1 MALKD
6 LINHYDEGGE
16 VEAADQEAS
25 TEKQAAAPVAT
36 PTKKASKESQAV
48 GALAANPDIASKND
62 ERIRAFYEKQLA
74 DVERRNSG
82 FGAQSGLDEV
92 VAKFGAPPSAGGS
105 WATNWQ
111 NEQKTNQANQQN
123 ALAGLQGLDAQK
135 AALNVR
141 TQFNGLMNQASQL
154 EAAGDKAGAQ
164 KLRSQAVSLDPN
176 QYGVL
181 KDAQKLEMAQS
192 TYGKQAQDMGLKPGS
207 PEFNNFVQTSV
218 EYDNAKKRADA
229 IKAEQAGRPAAEGQ
243 FDGKTGN
250 YTTIGGTVIKAPEI
264 KEDRATRLK
273 MVDQA
278 RAFNKMD
285 DNLIKNAVSSF
296 NVTGSGFTGEIGKTI
311 AGKLSEKTLDAQ
323 TQVYT
328 KALDGFM
335 AALPPGPASDKD
347 IQNAKSTFPGF
358 SSEKAL
364 RSWLQSL
371 ATVINTRAQ
380 EMDNKYMSKNWYG
393 ASGAPEV
400 PTIRDFT
407 TKEKKGAVMPPP
419 PTEGAAPE
427 PKSEENKPAKPA
439 TPSGPLKMPKV
450 GDIQTFPAGQYS
462 YLGGDPKL
470 EASWQKVS

>member
-1 MALKD
+1 MALKE
-6 LINHYDEGGE
+6 LIRKYEDGGE
-16 VEAADQEAS
+16 VEAGDAS
-25 TEKQAAAPVAT
+25 ESATATPAQTNVAS
-36 PTKKASKESQAV
+36 PTKKASKESQLT

-82 FGAQSGLDEV
+82 FGARSGLDEV

-111 NEQKTNQANQQN
+111 NEQKTNQANAQN

-135 AALNVR
+135 AAMNVR
-141 TQFNGLMNQASQL
+141 TQFNGLMDQASQL

-164 KLRSQAVSLDPN
+164 KLRTQAVSLDPT
-176 QYGVL
+176 QYGVI

-207 PEFNNFVQTSV
+207 PEFNNFVQISV
-218 EYDNAKKRADA
+218 DNDNAKKRAEA
-229 IKAEQAGRPAAEGQ
+229 IKAEQAGKPPAEGQ
-243 FDGKTGN
+243 FDLKSGN
-250 YTTIGGTVIKAPEI
+250 YTTPGGTVIPKKEI
-264 KEDRATRLK
+264 SDDRVARLK

-278 RAFNKMD
+278 KAFNKMD
-285 DNLIKNAVSSF
+285 DNLIKNAVSPF
-296 NVTGSGFTGEIGKTI
+296 NVTGSGATGQFGKTI

-347 IQNAKSTFPGF
+347 IQNAQATFPGF

-371 ATVINTRAQ
+371 ATVINTRSQ

-400 PTIRDFT
+400 PQIRDFT
-407 TKEKKGAVMPPP
+407 TKEKKGSVLPPSK
-419 PTEGAAPE
+419 EAAPE
-427 PKSEENKPAKPA
+427 QPKPEAPAKSSAPG
-439 TPSGPLKMPKV
+439 GPLKMPKV

-462 YLGGDPKL
+462 YKGGDPKL
-470 EASWQKVS
+470 EASWEKVG